1 MHVQPEDVSH
11 ALLIAVLTHHGGS
24 LTIPAETLENSDGT
38 ATINGI
44 PHVVSMEPL
53 PDGTMRLVAVPKP
66 TRP

>member
-24 LTIPAETLENSDGT
+24 PAILRRNTENNDGT

-44 PHVVSMEPL
+44 PHVVSTAPL
-53 PDGTMRLVAVPKP
+53 PDGTMRLASVPKP